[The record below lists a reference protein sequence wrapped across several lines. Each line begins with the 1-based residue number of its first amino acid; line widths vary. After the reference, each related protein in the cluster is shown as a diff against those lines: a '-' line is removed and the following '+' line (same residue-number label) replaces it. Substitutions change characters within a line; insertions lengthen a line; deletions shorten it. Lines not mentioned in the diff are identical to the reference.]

1 MLPVDPGVVP
11 EVVEAYRTAWGAWH
25 SRVEALHAVAFD
37 GRALAPPQ
45 HKSMLDARRWRSN
58 AMTLPAGR
66 CWALQTRS
74 LSTLA

>member
-25 SRVEALHAVAFD
+25 SRVEALHAVALD

-45 HKSMLDARRWRSN
+45 HKSMLDREALAKQRYDAARR
-58 AMTLPAGR
+58 
-66 CWALQTRS
+66 ALLGIADS
-74 LSTLA
+74 LT